1 MATQQQPDV
10 CSTCHV
16 ELCVTCHACRCA
28 RGMDW
33 TCGLSY
39 CPSAAL
45 PLSELP
51 LEERDPEA
59 EERERDIQ
67 REA

>member
-1 MATQQQPDV
+1 
-10 CSTCHV
+10 
-16 ELCVTCHACRCA
+16 
-28 RGMDW
+28 MDW

-39 CPSAAL
+39 CPAS
-45 PLSELP
+45 PRPISELP

-59 EERERDIQ
+59 EEIWRDMQ

>member
-1 MATQQQPDV
+1 MSDQRDPDV

-16 ELCVTCHACRCA
+16 ELCVTCHGCRCA

-33 TCGLSY
+33 TCGLPY
-39 CPSAAL
+39 CPAREL
-45 PLSELP
+45 PVEELP

-59 EERERDIQ
+59 EEIWRDMQ